1 MRWVEAIL
9 DELSEATSWGYRPGA
24 PPATEPAA
32 MGALALAGHGRHEA
46 AQRACR
52 WLVSLQADD
61 GALGISAAEAAPH
74 WPTGL
79 AVLAWKTIGGAA
91 EYETAIAKAL
101 AWLLAVRGETS
112 PRSDEVGHDTTAI
125 GWPWVEGTHAWVEPT
140 AFNLLALKATGHAAH
155 PRARWGAGLLV
166 DRLLTSGGCNYG
178 NTVVLGQ
185 ALRAHVEPTGLALA
199 ALAGEGDPT
208 GKIARSIEYLDKTLD
223 RSTTAA
229 SLAYGLMGLA
239 AHGRVSIAA
248 GEWLASA
255 AERTRRRGASPHRL
269 ALLALAALGTDCP
282 ILLGTNR

>member
-1 MRWVEAIL
+1 MRWVETIL
-9 DELSEATSWGYRPGA
+9 NELSGPASWGYRPGA

-32 MGALALAGHGRHEA
+32 TAALALMGHGRHEA
-46 AQRACR
+46 AERACR

-61 GALGISAAEAAPH
+61 GTLGISAAEKAPH

-79 AVLAWKTIGGAA
+79 AILAWKASCGNA
-91 EYETAIAKAL
+91 EYEAPITKAL
-101 AWLLAVRGETS
+101 AWLLAARGETT

-140 AFNLLALKATGHAAH
+140 AFNLLALKAVGQARH
-155 PRARWGAGLLV
+155 PRARWGASLLM

-185 ALRAHVEPTGLALA
+185 TLRAHVEPTGLALA
-199 ALAGEGDPT
+199 ALAGEDDPT
-208 GKIARSIEYLDKTLD
+208 GSIVRSIEYLDRELD

-239 AHGRVSIAA
+239 AHGRVPMAA

-269 ALLALAALGTDCP
+269 ALLALAALGTACP
-282 ILLGTNR
+282 ILQGADH